1 MSSKTAQ
8 DRASLCSFL
17 FADGRQCRML
27 KKNKS
32 SEFCYF
38 HQQHADQ
45 INDAIE
51 AGQKIASCLSSDF
64 VTNTSLTASLSRL
77 YFSVARGDFDVKTAR
92 TLAYLAQIM
101 AKTLPGAKQELSQS
115 IGFKN
120 LDKLVELCLAY
131 VNPGFRLAPPQ
142 PSPPHPQSP
151 ASDSSSTEP
160 ATRTL

>member
-77 YFSVARGDFDVKTAR
+77 YFSVARGDYDLKTAR

-120 LDKLVELCLAY
+120 LDQLVELCLAH
-131 VNPGFRLAPPQ
+131 VNPGFRLAPRQSCPPQ
-142 PSPPHPQSP
+142 PQSP
-151 ASDSSSTEP
+151 APDSSTTGP
-160 ATRTL
+160 ATRHQ

>member
-38 HQQHADQ
+38 HQQHADL
-45 INDAIE
+45 IDDAIE

>member
-38 HQQHADQ
+38 HQRHADQ
-45 INDAIE
+45 IDDAIE
-51 AGQKIASCLSSDF
+51 AGKKIASCLSADF
-64 VTNTSLTASLSRL
+64 VTNTSLTAPLSRL

-101 AKTLPGAKQELSQS
+101 AKTLPGAKHELSQS

-120 LDKLVELCLAY
+120 LDQLVEVCLAH
-131 VNPGFRLAPPQ
+131 VNPQFRLTPRQPNPPSPQ
-142 PSPPHPQSP
+142 PLTVEPEP
-151 ASDSSSTEP
+151 ST
-160 ATRTL
+160 RHQ

>member
-1 MSSKTAQ
+1 MSSKTAR

-45 INDAIE
+45 INDDIE
-51 AGQKIASCLSSDF
+51 AGKKIASCLSSDF

-77 YFSVARGDFDVKTAR
+77 FFAVARGDFDVKTAR

-101 AKTLPGAKQELSQS
+101 AKTLLGAKQELSQS

-120 LDKLVELCLAY
+120 LDHLLELCLAQ
-131 VNPGFRLAPPQ
+131 VNPGFRLSPPQ

-151 ASDSSSTEP
+151 ASDSSPTEP

>member
-1 MSSKTAQ
+1 MSSKNTQ

-51 AGQKIASCLSSDF
+51 AGKKIASCLSADF

-101 AKTLPGAKQELSQS
+101 AKTLSGAKHELSQS

-120 LDKLVELCLAY
+120 LDQLVELCLAH
-131 VNPGFRLAPPQ
+131 VNPGFRLTPSQ
-142 PSPPHPQSP
+142 PSPPQPNP
-151 ASDSSSTEP
+151 SSSRETP
-160 ATRTL
+160 SFQRCAI